1 MNFDGKTNVF
11 AKIKTREFL
20 HKYEIFRYYFFLK
33 TFILKTRENEEK
45 TIFAAPPTARNL
57 FFNQI
62 FNVNRLVQ
70 LVCVG
75 LCLSFPNVSRGL

>member
-33 TFILKTRENEEK
+33 TFVLKTRKNEEK
-45 TIFAAPPTARNL
+45 NDIRGATNGAQFIF
-57 FFNQI
+57 
-62 FNVNRLVQ
+62 
-70 LVCVG
+70 
-75 LCLSFPNVSRGL
+75 LSNFQRKSISWIGSCRIVPFIP

>member
-33 TFILKTRENEEK
+33 TFVLKTRKNEEK
-45 TIFAAPPTARNL
+45 NDIRGATNGAQFIF
-57 FFNQI
+57 
-62 FNVNRLVQ
+62 
-70 LVCVG
+70 
-75 LCLSFPNVSRGL
+75 

>member
-11 AKIKTREFL
+11 AKILTREFL

-45 TIFAAPPTARNL
+45 TIFAAPPTARN
-57 FFNQI
+57 
-62 FNVNRLVQ
+62 
-70 LVCVG
+70 
-75 LCLSFPNVSRGL
+75 